1 MEIGTYIP
9 QPTMYFLFKLDIQC
23 HYDLPAQIYYAWLPI
38 LFKIEIATYFTLIS
52 ADWFATLYFKLD
64 IQCHY
69 TLPAQIY
76 HVLLPLLFKIEID
89 AYLILIFSDW
99 FATQDRKSVV

>member
-23 HYDLPAQIYYAWLPI
+23 HYDLPAQTYYAWLPI

-99 FATQDRKSVV
+99 FATQ